1 MESSIKKT
9 ETSCISTVDDKNNRS
24 EVSVLADS
32 ISIEYQTSKN
42 HQNPKLLGE
51 KKWFQFYLAIV

>member
-51 KKWFQFYLAIV
+51 KK